1 MDPRFILSALAGMF
15 CIVLIFATVT
25 TIRHVSNR
33 TDPAI
38 GTIGLSPAKR

>member
-15 CIVLIFATVT
+15 CIVIFATVT

-33 TDPAI
+33 ADPAI